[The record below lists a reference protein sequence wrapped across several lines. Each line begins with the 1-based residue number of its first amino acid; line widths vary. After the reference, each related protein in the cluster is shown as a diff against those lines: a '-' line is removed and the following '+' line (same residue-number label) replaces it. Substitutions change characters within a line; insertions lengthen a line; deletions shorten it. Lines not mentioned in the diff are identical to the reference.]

1 MGRYDDQLDEARAA
15 LTEYDYERAAEAFAL
30 AYEAAKKPKPAF
42 LEEYLGFLVDLYG
55 GYERA
60 RAVLDEEPKALARSA
75 RLQKLLARA
84 RYFGEDFDGALEIIE
99 RYRDALRD
107 DDEVG
112 VMHGRVL
119 IRRQELARAREV
131 LGAVLARTPGHTD
144 ARKLVDQCDAEL
156 AQQTAG
162 QLDGLDALIEAG
174 DLDRAQALVDEVL
187 AVDPRA
193 SKAHQYKK
201 LLAECRIGRR
211 VDELLAQA
219 SARGDEGRHD
229 EALKALEEAH
239 EHEPGRSG
247 LTERLE
253 AARAKVFEA
262 MCCRLLDRAEEIHA
276 AGDARAAAQALVELT
291 RVPDAE
297 RFVAERD
304 FAARPLLTLVQE
316 VRDAGKASLDDAAAL
331 DALVTLYRMEQDGS
345 AATRSAGELKKLSFT
360 LGELPRLVAWID
372 AAEARAEAGR
382 RARLEAS
389 YAEAAAAE
397 EAGRL
402 DEAVKLLKGLS
413 GYKDA
418 DEVLTR
424 LNARREREERTDLAI
439 REIERALEE
448 ERVFDARR
456 AVGNARR
463 AGLDCARLTELH
475 AAVDERL
482 ESGYSAL
489 PAIPITDDPW
499 ERFPIQGGAYARLG
513 EDHLVVLGEGA
524 LLVWNVNEDR
534 DDGVWDLPSAFSR
547 ERGHYRLFARGED
560 SLLLVDWKARTAALM
575 EVRPGH
581 FPMVVDRFS
590 LDRLVPDKLDQWRV
604 SVGFS
609 PDAGTLLLL
618 SSHIKGERKPTLR
631 GLDLSTLKQSFETEF
646 GFHVFR
652 QIPVQGKEGE
662 YGLSRMYVNSSN
674 VPFPRWDFALTN
686 ERGRVA
692 RSLRFGQ
699 AESVHGIRRMIWEP
713 KAGKYFASF
722 DYYDPFSGQIG
733 DESVGL
739 AILEPDLNPFFFES
753 RMEDKLSTGHY
764 VVGDVTL
771 LPEIERLVMPFR
783 DRERRVGLAVFPIL
797 EPSKADEIEVGPGDL
812 ILDLFPHGDGAEGQV
827 LVYDREVK
835 GGRLVPYHL

>member
-1 MGRYDDQLDEARAA
+1 MGRYDDHLDEARAA
-15 LTEYDYERAAEAFAL
+15 LEEYDYERTAEAFSQ
-30 AYEAAKKPKPAF
+30 AYQAAKKVKPAF

-60 RAVLDEEPKALARSA
+60 REVLEDEPKALARSA

-84 RYFGEDFDGALEIIE
+84 RYFGEDFDGALAIIE

-131 LGAVLARTPGHTD
+131 LMAVLGRTPGHTD

-156 AQQTAG
+156 SRQTAG
-162 QLDGLDALIEAG
+162 QLDGLDALIEGG
-174 DLDRAQALVDEVL
+174 DLDQAQALVDEVL

-201 LLAECRIGRR
+201 LLAECRVGRR
-211 VDELLAQA
+211 VDALLEQA
-219 SARGDEGRHD
+219 SAHEAEGRHD
-229 EALKALEEAH
+229 ECLRALEEAH
-239 EHEPGRSG
+239 ELEPARSG
-247 LTERLE
+247 LSARLE

-262 MCCRLLDRAEEIHA
+262 MCCRMLDRAEALHGG
-276 AGDARAAAQALVELT
+276 GDPRAAAQALVELT
-291 RVPDAE
+291 RVPNAE
-297 RFVAERD
+297 RSVANRE
-304 FAARPLLTLVQE
+304 FQARPLLTLVQE
-316 VRDAGKASLDDAAAL
+316 IRAAGTASLDDDVTL
-331 DALVTLYRMEQDGS
+331 DALVALYHMEQDGS

-360 LGELPRLVAWID
+360 LGELPRLSAWIH
-372 AAEARAEAGR
+372 AAESRAEASR

-389 YAEAAAAE
+389 YAEAVAAE

-402 DEAVKLLKGLS
+402 DEALKLLKGLS
-413 GYKDA
+413 GYKDT
-418 DEVLTR
+418 DERVTR
-424 LNARREREERTDLAI
+424 LNARREREERTELAI

-456 AVGNARR
+456 AAGNARR
-463 AGLDCARLTELH
+463 AGLDCDRLSALH
-475 AAVDERL
+475 TAVDERL

-513 EDHLVVLGEGA
+513 DDHLVVLGEGA
-524 LLVWNVNEDR
+524 MLVWNITEDR
-534 DDGVWDLPSAFSR
+534 DDGVWDLPAAFSR

-560 SLLLVDWKARTAALM
+560 ALMLVDWKARAAALM

-581 FPMVVDRFS
+581 FPTVIDRFS

-604 SVGFS
+604 SLSFS
-609 PDAGTLLLL
+609 PDAGTLLILA
-618 SSHIKGERKPTLR
+618 SHIKGERKPTLR
-631 GLDLSTLKQSFETEF
+631 GLDLGTLKQSFETEF

-652 QIPVQGKEGE
+652 QIPVQGKEAE

-713 KAGKYFASF
+713 ELGKYFASF
-722 DYYDPFSGQIG
+722 DYFDPFSGQIG
-733 DESVGL
+733 DESMGL
-739 AILEPDLNPFFFES
+739 AILEPDLNPYFFES
-753 RMEDKLSTGHY
+753 RMEDKLSAGHY
-764 VVGDVTL
+764 VVGDVTV
-771 LPEIERLVMPFR
+771 LPEIERLVMPYR

-797 EPSKADEIEVGPGDL
+797 SPGVAQEIEVGQGDL
-812 ILDLFPHGDGAEGQV
+812 ILDLLPKGDGSEGQA
-827 LVYDREVK
+827 LVYDREKK
-835 GGRLVPYHL
+835 GGRLESYRM